1 MWRIAVW
8 GAACGLFIGCAEVG
22 SSGGGGGGGTDTGGG
37 AVDTAGGGTDA
48 TGGAGSDV
56 TGDGAGGVDG
66 AAGTDGASAGVEKTI
81 EALQQEMESVECT
94 EKSPGFT
101 NGTKG
106 VLAKG
111 VVLVSSVIFKVDKPG
126 KLDAAYVQDKGG
138 GLWKGIY
145 ITGPNGGDLGKLKP
159 GDVLDVQGDLVDYY
173 CATQIS
179 GKKITKVEGAT
190 ELPVAVTLTLDK
202 IGVNVTPKDN
212 EATEGTLVSIENV
225 VVSDNE
231 PKGTDGKPHG
241 EFYVGKDDKDKAVLV
256 APGFGTTFSVK
267 GADGVFRASFP
278 VGTKF
283 KSIRG
288 VVAYSF
294 GAYKLVPLG
303 DGALHAE

>member
-8 GAACGLFIGCAEVG
+8 VAAGCLVLGCAEVG
-22 SSGGGGGGGTDTGGG
+22 TSGGGGGAGTNDTGGG
-37 AVDTAGGGTDA
+37 AGANDTGGDATDAGGGGGDA
-48 TGGAGSDV
+48 
-56 TGDGAGGVDG
+56 GAGGQDSAG
-66 AAGTDGASAGVEKTI
+66 GTDGGAAGVEKTI
-81 EALQQEMESVECT
+81 EALQQELEAVVCT
-94 EKSPGFT
+94 EQSPGFT

-111 VVLVSSVIFKVDKPG
+111 VVLVSPVIFKVDKPG

-145 ITGPNGGDLGKLKP
+145 VTGPNGGELGKLKV
-159 GDVLDVQGDLVDYY
+159 GDVLDIQGDLVDYY

-267 GADGVFRASFP
+267 GSDGLFRASFP
-278 VGTKF
+278 IGTKF

-294 GAYKLVPLG
+294 GAYKLIPLG
-303 DGALHAE
+303 DSALHAQ